1 MSHNSRK
8 LHKICH
14 DLFDARVSFLFPLS
28 VNPYAASR
36 HLWGSAA
43 RIYIFF
49 FTSESKIVDIV
60 DEVLKNKTW
69 AGL

>member
-8 LHKICH
+8 IHKICN
-14 DLFDARVSFLFPLS
+14 DLFDARVSFLFSLS

-43 RIYIFF
+43 RIFFF
-49 FTSESKIVDIV
+49 FTSESKIV